1 MPKTSNSGGSN
12 PGQMPQPLPL
22 DVVSIQS
29 QVVYGRVG
37 NSIAVPAIEEYGWQV
52 ASVPTVVFSNTP
64 HYPTIHGG
72 ALPVEWFDGYL
83 QDLAARGALPHVKA
97 VLVGYLGN
105 RAQAEAL
112 RHWIG
117 SLQTHGSRPL
127 CIIDPVLGDSDHGVY
142 VDPSLI
148 HAYRQHL
155 LSLAHGLTPNSFELE
170 TLMGQPLRDIESITA
185 AARTLLTGRTEWIV
199 VTSAAAETC
208 PEGEMQVAVVSR
220 EREQVIKHPR
230 IPCAPKGTGDLFSAV
245 LTASLLHGTPL
256 LEAAEEACGQVVAAI
271 EHTRRQNCGELLR
284 PPKPSPTTLHT
295 TP

>member
-1 MPKTSNSGGSN
+1 MNTS
-12 PGQMPQPLPL
+12 QQPQCFTEAPRPLSI
-22 DVVSIQS
+22 DVVSVQS

-37 NSIAVPAIEEYGWQV
+37 NSIAVPALEEHGWQV

-72 ALPVEWFDGYL
+72 ALPVEWFGGYL

-97 VLVGYLGN
+97 VLAGYLGN
-105 RAQAEAL
+105 CAQAEEL
-112 RHWIG
+112 SRWIG
-117 SLQTHGSRPL
+117 NLQTYGAKPL

-142 VDPSLI
+142 VDPALI

-155 LSLAHGLTPNSFELE
+155 LPLAHGLTPNGFELE
-170 TLMGQPLRDIESITA
+170 TLTGQPLRDIESITA
-185 AARTLLTGRTEWIV
+185 AARTFLTGRAEWIV

-208 PEGEMQVAVVSR
+208 PEGEMQVLVVSR

-256 LEAAEEACGQVVAAI
+256 LEAVEEACNQVVAAI
-271 EHTRRQNCGELLR
+271 EHTCRQNCGELLR
-284 PPKPSPTTLHT
+284 PPKPSPTTLHI

>member
-1 MPKTSNSGGSN
+1 MPKTSNNKTSN

-37 NSIAVPAIEEYGWQV
+37 NSIAVPAIESYGWQV
-52 ASVPTVVFSNTP
+52 ASVPTVLFSNTP

-72 ALPVEWFDGYL
+72 PLPVEWFDGYL

-105 RAQAEAL
+105 CAQAEVL

-117 SLQTHGSRPL
+117 NLQTHDSKPL

-142 VDPSLI
+142 VDPALI
-148 HAYRQHL
+148 HTYRQHL
-155 LSLAHGLTPNSFELE
+155 LPLAHGLTPNGFELE
-170 TLMGQPLRDIESITA
+170 TLTSQPLRDIESTTA
-185 AARTLLTGRTEWIV
+185 AARTFLTGRTQWIV

-208 PEGEMQVAVVSR
+208 PEGEMQVLVVSR

-245 LTASLLHGTPL
+245 LTASLLHGAPL
-256 LEAAEEACGQVVAAI
+256 LKAAEEACNQVVAAI
-271 EHTRRQNCGELLR
+271 EHTSLQNCGELLR
-284 PPKPSPTTLHT
+284 PPKLSPTTLHMM
-295 TP
+295 P